1 MSGAIAVF
9 HGRFGRATIRQLN
22 RPLNI
27 HAHREGRLILQDHG
41 MAGRTSQ

>member
-1 MSGAIAVF
+1 MSRAIAVF

-27 HAHREGRLILQDHG
+27 HAHREGRLILQGHG
-41 MAGRTSQ
+41 MGGWTSQ